1 MTETATLPIW
11 VLLLF
16 CIALVGIVSLIY
28 SRGNWRTSLAFV
40 GLATIAVLAISGIN
54 AWSDY
59 IKTHFV
65 GQFDQ
70 LGIPFREAG
79 PGWTLIPT
87 SWPLWLVPTG
97 IFALIALGAGW
108 WLHQRYSKTI
118 SKTTV
123 TTEQQEIISPAA
135 IAPTPQSVTLPPAT
149 EPIQKSVSRQL
160 ELESLKQE
168 LTSTKEKLAT
178 AIEIAEEQV
187 DKNQDLEIQIAQL
200 EEEHEELLNDLQDNV
215 TALELEIS
223 AKEAQNDE
231 LTSLALQQAEE
242 ISKLKEQLE
251 NS

>member
-1 MTETATLPIW
+1 MTGTATLPIW

-16 CIALVGIVSLIY
+16 CIALIGIVSLIY

-40 GLATIAVLAISGIN
+40 GLATVAVLIISGID
-54 AWSDY
+54 AWSDF

-79 PGWTLIPT
+79 PGWTLIPA
-87 SWPLWLVPTG
+87 SWPLWLVPAG
-97 IFALIALGAGW
+97 IFALIALGLGW
-108 WLHQRYSKTI
+108 WLHQRYSQ
-118 SKTTV
+118 TTP
-123 TTEQQEIISPAA
+123 TTAATAETQEIIPPAA
-135 IAPTPQSVTLPPAT
+135 IAVTPQSVPTPPAA

-168 LTSTKEKLAT
+168 LSVTKEKLAT

-200 EEEHEELLNDLQDNV
+200 EEEHEELLNDMQDKL
-215 TALELEIS
+215 TGLELEIAS
-223 AKEAQNDE
+223 KEAQNDE

-242 ISKLKEQLE
+242 IAKLKEQLE
-251 NS
+251 NN